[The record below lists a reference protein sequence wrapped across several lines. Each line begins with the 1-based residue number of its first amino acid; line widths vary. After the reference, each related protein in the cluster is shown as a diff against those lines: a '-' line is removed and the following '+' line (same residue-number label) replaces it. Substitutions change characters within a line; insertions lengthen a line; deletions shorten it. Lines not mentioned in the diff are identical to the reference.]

1 MITRTE
7 RASRAVELAATL
19 LREAQAQETADEK
32 AQARRLARMMEDPR
46 GKELTI
52 ALIDQAFRSRRP
64 ARIADQLG
72 YLLERYGTPQFMQW
86 WERVALLLGG
96 VMGQYLPSVIVPP
109 IVA

>member
-46 GKELTI
+46 GKELTLR
-52 ALIDQAFRSRRP
+52 AGVD
-64 ARIADQLG
+64 
-72 YLLERYGTPQFMQW
+72 ERLCL
-86 WERVALLLGG
+86 VA
-96 VMGQYLPSVIVPP
+96 
-109 IVA
+109 